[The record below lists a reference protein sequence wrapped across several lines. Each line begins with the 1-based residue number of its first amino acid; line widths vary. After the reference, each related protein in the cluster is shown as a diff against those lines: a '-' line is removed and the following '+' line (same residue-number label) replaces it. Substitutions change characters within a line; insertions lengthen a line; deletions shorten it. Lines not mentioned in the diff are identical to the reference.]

1 MWLPRALPVLHD
13 RPTTI
18 ARLLP
23 SSSRTRWFS
32 TLSVSGASSGLPLG
46 ERQAIASFPEGDVV
60 PSSTV
65 SVPGPLP
72 QVSGDTL
79 RGSSFGPGD
88 YRGKVIV
95 LAAVY
100 LSIVIGVIYMSKG
113 QRRIPMQQAKQMR
126 TVQVRHWSVTAR
138 PLRTQHSCRHPCRT
152 QRHTWRARVA

>member
-72 QVSGDTL
+72 QVIVLWLAATH
-79 RGSSFGPGD
+79 GPGLFSPATA
-88 YRGKVIV
+88 V
-95 LAAVY
+95 AA
-100 LSIVIGVIYMSKG
+100 
-113 QRRIPMQQAKQMR
+113 
-126 TVQVRHWSVTAR
+126 TA
-138 PLRTQHSCRHPCRT
+138 T
-152 QRHTWRARVA
+152 